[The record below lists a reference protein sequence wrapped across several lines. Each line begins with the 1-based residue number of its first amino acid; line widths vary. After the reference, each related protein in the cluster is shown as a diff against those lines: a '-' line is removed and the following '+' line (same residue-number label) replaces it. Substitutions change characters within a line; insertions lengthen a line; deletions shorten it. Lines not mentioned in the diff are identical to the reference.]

1 MICRPAAI
9 AVSAIL
15 FSLCSSMMC
24 DISCPITIASS
35 SSFIIIMGG
44 MGDGEDEG
52 DISCPFSC
60 PSSCPFFEWSPVS
73 SSASS
78 SCVPLV
84 PIDSNLFVI

>member
-52 DISCPFSC
+52 DISCP
-60 PSSCPFFEWSPVS
+60 SSCPFFELTPAS